1 MNFVKSIF
9 LTLAVALTSLVAVA
23 QPQLFDPVA
32 WNTSVEKI
40 AEGEYRID
48 FKASIEEGWHMY
60 DLGPYEGGP
69 LATAFTFDPIEGYE
83 LVGAVTANKESV
95 RQMDEVFEME
105 IGHYEGDVVFSQ
117 VVKAP
122 QGADVKCMV
131 EWQACSD
138 QCVNGEKEFSIKVG
152 NLAENAAAAVD
163 VADTASKGGSIW
175 GFILSAMGWA
185 LIALLT
191 PCVFPMIP
199 MTVSFFLKGSG
210 SVAKGRFRAL
220 MYGLFIV
227 ILYTVPIAV
236 IIFLTW
242 LIGGDA
248 VTADIFNWVATHWL
262 PNVVFFIVFMIFAAS
277 FFGAFEIVL
286 PEKLVNNSDAK
297 ADKGG
302 LVGIFFMA
310 LTLVLVSFSCT
321 GPIIGSALIQSTSGE
336 VWTPII
342 TMLAFSTV
350 FALPFT
356 LFALFPSWLKQLPK
370 SGGWLNS
377 VKVVLGFVELALGLK
392 FLSVADQTYHWGL
405 LDREVYLA
413 IWIAIF
419 SLLGLYLLGKL
430 KFKHDSD
437 MPYLSV
443 TRLVMAIISFSFVV
457 YMLPGM
463 WGAPLSAL
471 SGYLP
476 PLQTQDF
483 VMTAGGS
490 ASVAAASESTPQ
502 NGVKYGDVLELPHG
516 LEGFFDLEEAE
527 AYAKKVG
534 KPLFI
539 DFTGHGCVNCREM
552 EARVWSD
559 ERVLD
564 ILRNEY
570 VIVALYSDDKLKVDE
585 ADWVT
590 TDTGKV
596 LKTLGKINSHY
607 ALTTYGVNAQ
617 PYYVLQGNE
626 GTPMVAPRGY
636 DLDVQGFIDFLQ
648 SGIEAY
654 KAGK

>member
-1 MNFVKSIF
+1 MKLNTVFMTI
-9 LTLAVALTSLVAVA
+9 VAVLFSVMAFA
-23 QPQLFDPVA
+23 QPIEPVV
-32 WNTSVEKI
+32 WSSSVENI
-40 AEGEYRID
+40 ADDEYRITY
-48 FKASIEEGWHMY
+48 KASIESGWHIY
-60 DLGPYEGGP
+60 DMGSYDGGP
-69 LATAFTFDPIEGYE
+69 MSTTFTFEPSADYE
-83 LVGAVTANKESV
+83 LVGGIEAQGEVI
-95 RQMDEVFEME
+95 RHFDETFGME
-105 IGHYEGDVVFSQ
+105 VGYYEGEVSFSQ
-117 VVKAP
+117 IVKSAGAQVVATV
-122 QGADVKCMV
+122 DYM
-131 EWQACSD
+131 ACSD
-138 QCVNGEKEFSIKVG
+138 MNCTTGDYEFKNRVGEAASQTVAAS
-152 NLAENAAAAVD
+152 AE
-163 VADTASKGGSIW
+163 TANKGGSIW
-175 GFILSAMGWA
+175 GFILSAVGWA

-210 SVAKGRFRAL
+210 SVAQGRFRAL
-220 MYGLFIV
+220 MYGFFIV
-227 ILYTVPIAV
+227 LLYTLPIAI

-242 LIGGDA
+242 LIGGEA
-248 VTADIFNWVATHWL
+248 VTADIFNWLSTHWL
-262 PNVVFFIVFMIFAAS
+262 PNIIFFIVFMVFAAS

-286 PEKLVNNSDAK
+286 PEKMVNNSDAK

-342 TMLAFSTV
+342 TMLAFSVV

-419 SLLGLYLLGKL
+419 FLLGLYLLGKI

-443 TRLVMAIISFSFVV
+443 TRLVFAIASFAFVV

-463 WGAPLSAL
+463 WGAPLRAL
-471 SGYLP
+471 SGYMP
-476 PLQTQDF
+476 PMQSQDF
-483 VMTAGGS
+483 VMGTGS
-490 ASVAAASESTPQ
+490 TASVEQPSVKS
-502 NGVKYGDVLELPHG
+502 GVKYGDVLELPHG
-516 LEGFFDLEEAE
+516 LEGFFDLEEAKT
-527 AYAKKVG
+527 YAAEVE
-534 KPLFI
+534 KPIFL

-559 ERVLD
+559 ERVLEL
-564 ILRNEY
+564 LRNEY
-570 VIVALYSDDKLKVDE
+570 VIVALYADDKLKVDE

-590 TDTGKV
+590 TDSGKV
-596 LKTLGKINSHY
+596 LKTLGKINSYY
-607 ALTTYGVNAQ
+607 ALKTYGVNAQ
-617 PYYVLQGNE
+617 PYYVLLGGDGE
-626 GTPMVAPRGY
+626 PLVEPRSY
-636 DLDVQGFIDFLQ
+636 DLSVEGFINFLQ
-648 SGIEAY
+648 SGVDAY
-654 KAGK
+654 KREK